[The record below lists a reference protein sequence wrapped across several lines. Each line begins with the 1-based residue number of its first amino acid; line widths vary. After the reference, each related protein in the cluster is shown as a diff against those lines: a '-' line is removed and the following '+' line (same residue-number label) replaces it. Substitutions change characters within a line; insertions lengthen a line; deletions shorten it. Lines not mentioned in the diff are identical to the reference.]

1 MQIPTLLSL
10 AKASSLAYLS
20 IDKIPASPYYESS
33 QLQPLF
39 QVVDPA
45 SQSGATVFLPD
56 DDSSIV
62 VACRGSAN
70 IKNFATNLRFNL
82 EALVHQGF
90 QDASLG
96 LWSELEQKLFGV
108 LVERDMKMRSVVFTG
123 HSLGGATALLSS
135 VHYIA
140 SSKNNANW
148 PKPSIVSFGGPKLC
162 NSPLARHIRN
172 TALQNCNILHLV
184 HDKDPILANNQQLWD
199 ALGFENVGLEIEC
212 DPNNPLVYDEKP
224 DNPSFAW
231 NILDHCYYL
240 GVFVGPRLTI

>member
-1 MQIPTLLSL
+1 MSL
-10 AKASSLAYLS
+10 K
-20 IDKIPASPYYESS
+20 
-33 QLQPLF
+33 
-39 QVVDPA
+39 
-45 SQSGATVFLPD
+45 FL
-56 DDSSIV
+56 
-62 VACRGSAN
+62 
-70 IKNFATNLRFNL
+70 
-82 EALVHQGF
+82 
-90 QDASLG
+90 
-96 LWSELEQKLFGV
+96 
-108 LVERDMKMRSVVFTG
+108 
-123 HSLGGATALLSS
+123 ATALLSS

-162 NSPLARHIRN
+162 NSPLAQHIRN

-212 DPNNPLVYDEKP
+212 DPNNPLVYNEKP